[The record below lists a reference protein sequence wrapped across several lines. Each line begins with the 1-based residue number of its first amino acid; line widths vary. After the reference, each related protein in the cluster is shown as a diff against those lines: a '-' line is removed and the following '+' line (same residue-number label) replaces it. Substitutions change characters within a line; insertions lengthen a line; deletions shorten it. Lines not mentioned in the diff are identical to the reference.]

1 MIASVSIITR
11 NSTYN
16 NCHKINAANNK
27 LTVDVSVL
35 NERERLSFDIVFQF
49 EETITH
55 FRDHDYTWIDA
66 NQNCVGAEFSPK
78 VVKLRGGQLIQA
90 NLNRGIWEIK
100 KGNPKV
106 LYWRINPEDSKPI
119 TEYRGDDNA
128 KIIVSAKQNTLDNF
142 EKNFSPALLIAN
154 QVVEFS
160 RSAIPFS
167 AVACFTDHCDY
178 DTAKSLTLQRHFF
191 KENGIKVT
199 KGFFLN
205 HYSKR
210 ADNASYENDA
220 AELEKWKNDG
230 HELAYHSLSQSIKE
244 MSQSFT
250 DFKNFQPP
258 FPVPTWID
266 HGYQPYNFSLFK
278 NNHISPKE
286 YESCLKLKNIAVLW
300 NYTDSGTA
308 AKGVI
313 NQFNS
318 KDFTL
323 DSFNKGNRNLSFTRR
338 LSTMIKNIMFHYYA
352 DEKIILS
359 YKKVAGNFK
368 KVVHQKKIKYLLP
381 LLVNFG
387 KLSFPI
393 FKILITWN
401 VSKDKPYR
409 LAKYAPVIFRHTID
423 KTEFYIFQTLEM
435 VDFINAL
442 HPENVEKLIDEKGL
456 FIAHTYFS
464 APMAYH
470 HGRMFKTSDEVE
482 FKVKSNFANLAIEIK
497 NNNIW
502 NPTLIDLVA
511 HFKRFENVISDID
524 IDGNIFV
531 SNAEN
536 VPFRFIK

>member
-27 LTVDVSVL
+27 LNVDVSIL
-35 NERERLSFDIVFQF
+35 NEQERRSFDIVIHF
-49 EETITH
+49 EEAITH
-55 FRDHDYTWIDA
+55 FRNHDYTWIDA
-66 NQNCVGAEFSPK
+66 NQNCIGAEFSPK
-78 VVKLRGGQLIQA
+78 IVKLRGGQFIQA
-90 NLNRGIWEIK
+90 NVNHGIWEIK
-100 KGNPKV
+100 KENPKV
-106 LYWRINPEDSKPI
+106 LYWRFNPANSTPI
-119 TEYRGDDNA
+119 TEYQGDDNA
-128 KIIVSAKQNTLDNF
+128 KIIVSANQNAIAADLLHY
-142 EKNFSPALLIAN
+142 SPALLIGMQA
-154 QVVEFS
+154 VEFS

-178 DTAKSLTLQRHFF
+178 DTAKSLAMQRHFF
-191 KENGIKVT
+191 KENGLKVT

-210 ADNASYENDA
+210 EDNASYQNDA

-230 HELAYHSLSQSIKE
+230 HELAYHSLSQSIKDT
-244 MSQSFT
+244 SQSFE
-250 DFKNFQPP
+250 DFRDFQPP
-258 FPVPTWID
+258 FRIPTWID
-266 HGYQPYNFSLFK
+266 HGYQPYNFSLYK
-278 NNHISPKE
+278 NNYISSE
-286 YESCLKLKNIAVLW
+286 DYESCIKQKNISILW

-368 KVVHQKKIKYLLP
+368 KVIHQKKIKYLVP

-393 FKILITWN
+393 FKVLITWN

-423 KTEFYIFQTLEM
+423 KSEFYIFQTLEM

-442 HPENVEKLIDEKGL
+442 HPENVKKLIDEKGL

-470 HGRMFKTSDEVE
+470 HGRMFKTQDEIE
-482 FKVKSNFANLAIEIK
+482 IKVKSNFANLASEIK

-502 NPTLIDLVA
+502 NPTLVDLIA
-511 HFKRFENVISDID
+511 HFKDFENAILDID
-524 IDGNIFV
+524 FNGNISV
-531 SNAEN
+531 SNADN